1 MNNENSLDSFLK
13 AWLKTIVRETMSDE
27 LDKRLEDVHKNIN
40 ELRDVRLQNLQND
53 LSKLSGIISKKDDEE
68 RQRLQKD
75 SWALESYKNQIEK
88 LRIELS
94 DKNKSLEDSQ
104 NNYEKLRK
112 EAKDEIER
120 LSYEIDKLKSDNRV
134 IADALSA
141 TEKKLNAWTSAA
153 DIYSLVRDAITK
165 CPTFRKVVEDYGL
178 DDMSETGLLAYIQAM
193 GKTTND
199 FVYEIYKTAVDIK
212 KQTRELMT
220 SDESNVY
227 DALNQAYRHIWN
239 IDHDIFILPGGQFV
253 TEIFQKTNFNFST
266 SAYLPEPRKNGLAY
280 TTGIYVPV
288 LMNKDGTQAQRAYV
302 DAGNR

>member
-1 MNNENSLDSFLK
+1 MKL
-13 AWLKTIVRETMSDE
+13 T
-27 LDKRLEDVHKNIN
+27 
-40 ELRDVRLQNLQND
+40 NLA
-53 LSKLSGIISKKDDEE
+53 LLSGIISKKDDEE

-94 DKNKSLEDSQ
+94 DKNKSLEDLQSK
-104 NNYEKLRK
+104 YEKLR
-112 EAKDEIER
+112 EDANA
-120 LSYEIDKLKSDNRV
+120 EIDRL
-134 IADALSA
+134 ADALSA